1 VASRKSNNSRA
12 NATAAKGAYAM
23 HHSSRLTRRGTM
35 RLAAAAAALPLVHI
49 RAAGAAGKLNVGFWD
64 HWVPK
69 TNEVITR
76 QVQEWAEKNK
86 VEVTIDFIT
95 SNGFKIEVTQAAESQ
110 AQTGHDTLPFY
121 NWEVQTYASQLEP
134 VDDIVQHMIG
144 QYGKYSPIHEY
155 LAKSKGQW
163 AALPSSTGTLNLTC
177 CGRISMLK
185 EYAGLDMQAMYPT
198 HQTDTKTADG
208 WNYDAFLKAAEAC
221 AKAGHH
227 FGLGLGSTGDSVN
240 NTGIMYAAFGAE
252 LVNAKGEITVDSPEV
267 HQLLDYVRK
276 LAAFLPPDAISY
288 DDASNNRA
296 LISGKS
302 ALILNP
308 PSAWAVA
315 KRDAPQ
321 VAADCWHFPAP
332 VGLQGR
338 YIPYNYCFYGAWA
351 FGKNKTAA
359 KELITYLQQR
369 KQVEE
374 RDVASDGYD
383 LPPLLSMNDFP
394 IWADVEPP
402 KGTVYNYPIR
412 PWHNSKESI
421 TGYPAPP
428 EVAAQMYARATHPAM
443 LAKVYSGQSNEE
455 AIAWAKNELEGFM
468 RQ

>member
-1 VASRKSNNSRA
+1 MQIKS
-12 NATAAKGAYAM
+12 G
-23 HHSSRLTRRGTM
+23 LTRRGTM
-35 RLAAAAAALPLVHI
+35 KLAAATAALPLVHI
-49 RAAGAAGKLNVGFWD
+49 RTAGAAGKLNVGFWD

-69 TNEVITR
+69 TNEVMTK
-76 QVQEWAEKNK
+76 QVQAWAEQNK

-95 SNGFKIEVTQAAESQ
+95 SNGSKIEVTQAAESQ
-110 AQTGHDTLPFY
+110 AGTGHDTLPFY
-121 NWEVQTYASQLEP
+121 NWEVQTYADRLEP
-134 VDDIVQHMIG
+134 VDDIVQRLTG
-144 QYGKYSPIHEY
+144 KYGKYSAVHEY
-155 LAKSKGQW
+155 LAKTKGHW

-185 EYAGLDMQAMYPT
+185 DYAGIDIQAMYPA
-198 HQTDTKTADG
+198 HQSDSKSADG

-221 AKAGHH
+221 AKAGHP

-240 NTGIMYAAFGAE
+240 NTGIIYAAFGAE
-252 LVNAKGEITVDSPEV
+252 LVNARGEITVDSPEV
-267 HQLLDYVRK
+267 HQVLDYGRK
-276 LAAFLPPDAISY
+276 ISPFLPQDTVSY
-288 DDASNNRA
+288 EDASNNRA

-332 VGLQGR
+332 VGPKGR
-338 YIPYNYCFYGAWA
+338 FIPYNYCFYGAWA

-359 KELITYLQQR
+359 KELIAHLQER
-369 KQVEE
+369 GPVEE
-374 RDVASDGYD
+374 RDIASVGYD

-394 IWADVEPP
+394 IWAEVEPP

-412 PWHNSKESI
+412 PWHDSKPSI

-428 EVAAQMYARATHPAM
+428 DVAAQMYARAIHPSM
-443 LAKVYSGQSNEE
+443 LAKVYSGQSNKEVV
-455 AIAWAKNELEGFM
+455 AWAKNELEGFM